1 MKRLCIIAAR
11 SGSKGLPNKNALI
24 FAGKPLLAHSIEQAL
39 ASGQFDCVTI
49 SSDSQAYI
57 DIAVA
62 HGATHPVLR
71 PDALSGD
78 NVAKQP
84 VLRHALETVE
94 VSSGIKFDTIVD
106 LQPTS
111 PLRRP
116 EDIPGTIATL
126 EKDSSLANAISIAAC
141 KVSPYFNQVEVGDNG
156 RLAIAK
162 TLSGH
167 AKTRRQDVPK
177 SYQLNGSI
185 YAWSRAGLYAWD
197 HALTPESGYWEM
209 PDLYSFDVD
218 LALDFDLAAFVAETQ
233 LGWPH
238 TPPLSQKPKT

>member
-11 SGSKGLPNKNALI
+11 SGSKGLPDKNILT

-39 ASGQFDCVTI
+39 ASNQFDCVTI

-71 PDALSGD
+71 HDTLSGD
-78 NVAKQP
+78 TVAKQP

-94 VSSGIKFDTIVD
+94 AASGMRFDTIVD

-111 PLRRP
+111 PLRRA

-126 EKDSSLANAISIAAC
+126 ESNSSLANAISIASC
-141 KVSPYFNQVEVGDNG
+141 KVSPYFNQVEVGEDG

-162 TLSGH
+162 TIAGK
-167 AKTRRQDVPK
+167 AKPRRQDVPK

-185 YAWSRAGLYAWD
+185 YAWSRDGLYAWD
-197 HALTPESGYWEM
+197 HALTPASGYWEM

-218 LALDFDLAAFVAETQ
+218 LALDFDLAAFIAETQ

-238 TPPLSQKPKT
+238 TPPLGKKV